1 MKIGAIIQIALRALR
16 RNKMRSLLTA
26 LGIIIGVSALIA
38 MLAVG
43 NGAKAQVE
51 AAVASLGQNV
61 IQVTPGSVTKSA
73 VKMGLESSGV
83 LTVDDAEAIRDE
95 VSSVVAVS
103 PELKLKTQVV
113 SSGRNWSVG
122 IYGEGVDYFRIRE
135 WPVAAGELFSE
146 QDERGATK
154 VAGLGPIAAAQIGR
168 AAWRER
174 GE

>member
-1 MKIGAIIQIALRALR
+1 MNTGATVHIALRALR

-73 VKMGLESSGV
+73 VKLGLESSGV

-113 SSGRNWSVG
+113 SGGRNVRVRR
-122 IYGEGVDYFRIRE
+122 Y
-135 WPVAAGELFSE
+135 AAG
-146 QDERGATK
+146 D
-154 VAGLGPIAAAQIGR
+154 
-168 AAWRER
+168 
-174 GE
+174 